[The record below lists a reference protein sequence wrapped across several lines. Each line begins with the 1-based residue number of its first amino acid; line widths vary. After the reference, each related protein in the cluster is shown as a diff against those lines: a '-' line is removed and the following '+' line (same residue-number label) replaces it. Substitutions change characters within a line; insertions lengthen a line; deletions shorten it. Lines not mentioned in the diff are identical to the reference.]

1 MYYRLDYIKF
11 HWFIIKNK
19 KKRKIN
25 KLYRLTNNWIVVYV
39 IIFIGFIGEHIS
51 I

>member
-19 KKRKIN
+19 KKKEKLIN
-25 KLYRLTNNWIVVYV
+25 YRLTNNWIVVM
-39 IIFIGFIGEHIS
+39 
-51 I
+51 

>member
-19 KKRKIN
+19 KKKEKLIN
-25 KLYRLTNNWIVVYV
+25 YID
-39 IIFIGFIGEHIS
+39 
-51 I
+51 